1 MITWNKK
8 WLFVL
13 RSWSSTRRFLWQK
26 PAFVQCYVFYST
38 AIPLL
43 RRQQVW
49 KFFPAIL
56 CILNLPP
63 LKRIICFFV
72 NLGKEYK
79 MKLMWVRPS
88 SSVVCNTMPSPCSW
102 CIGWFT
108 CFVLVLVVT
117 CRWTLMMNTYLS
129 NRGVFATFEKEHWIK
144 NEGGFCTFCCLTSIV
159 VRVCLLC
166 LVENSVLCS
175 RFTRSYCSL

>member
-1 MITWNKK
+1 MTVCSPQLKQYTEIPLTKTCFCPVLCLLLDSDSIVAQAAGMKVFSCNFLYFEPSSPQENLQ
-8 WLFVL
+8 LFV
-13 RSWSSTRRFLWQK
+13 F
-26 PAFVQCYVFYST
+26 
-38 AIPLL
+38 
-43 RRQQVW
+43 
-49 KFFPAIL
+49 
-56 CILNLPP
+56 
-63 LKRIICFFV
+63 FFV

-79 MKLMWVRPS
+79 LKLMWVRPS